1 VVPKNL
7 DGEGVGLYGNRDG
20 DGVVI
25 FRLEMRDSVDLPV
38 MSEPACDER
47 QCKEEMRAECEKERE
62 GEEIDNKIKM
72 IFYYWIK
79 LTYSKKL
86 LLK

>member
-1 VVPKNL
+1 MVPKNL
-7 DGEGVGLYGNRDG
+7 DGEGVGLYGDRDG

-25 FRLEMRDSVDLPV
+25 FRLEMRDGVDLQV

-62 GEEIDNKIKM
+62 RRRGDRK
-72 IFYYWIK
+72 
-79 LTYSKKL
+79 
-86 LLK
+86 